1 MNIQQ
6 FQYILAVVDL
16 RNFEAAAEKCFVT
29 QSTLSTMIAKFEEEI
44 GIQIFNRKTKPVS
57 ITHEGKQIVE
67 RLRIL
72 TKEVDSLK
80 NLVQELKNEQ
90 EGELRI
96 AVIPTVAPYL
106 LPLFL
111 TTFTKAFPKLKV
123 ILMEATTAEI
133 ISGLNHRTIDI
144 GILAVPL
151 HEETLVEVHLY
162 YEPFLVY
169 DCTSV
174 KRRKTITSQELDYTK
189 LWLMEE
195 GHCLSTQVK
204 RICDLSHKHAGKP
217 LNIEFRAAS
226 MDSLIRFTKANSG
239 ITIIPYLAAK
249 DLQNDNDCKIIA
261 FAEPVPT
268 RNISLVTHQH
278 FVKKK
283 LLKDLQEII
292 QKAVAPYMPVIEAK
306 KKVVKPL

>member
-6 FQYILAVVDL
+6 FQYLLAVVDFK
-16 RNFEAAAEKCFVT
+16 NFETAAEKCFVT
-29 QSTLSTMIAKFEEEI
+29 QSTLSTMIGKFEEEI
-44 GIQIFNRKTKPVS
+44 GIKIFNRKTKPVS
-57 ITHEGKQIVE
+57 LTHEGAQLIE
-67 RLRIL
+67 RIRIL
-72 TKEVDSLK
+72 AKEIDSLK

-90 EGELRI
+90 GGELRI
-96 AVIPTVAPYL
+96 GVIPTVAPYL

-111 TTFTKAFPKLKV
+111 MNFTKAFPKLKV
-123 ILMEATTAEI
+123 VLMEATTAEI
-133 ISGLNHRTIDI
+133 VSGLNHRTLDV

-151 HEETLVEVHLY
+151 QEESLVEFHLY

-169 DCTSV
+169 DCTSS
-174 KRRKTITSQELDYTK
+174 KPKKFTTAEALDYTK

-204 RICDLSHKHAGKP
+204 KICDRSHMHAEKP

-226 MDSLIRFTKANSG
+226 MDSLLKFTKANLG
-239 ITIIPYLAAK
+239 ITIVPYLAAH
-249 DLQNDNDCKIIA
+249 DLRGETECKVVA
-261 FAEPVPT
+261 FAEPTPT

-283 LLKDLQEII
+283 LLKELQHMI
-292 QKAVAPYMPVIEAK
+292 QAAVSQHIPPIGKE
-306 KKVVKPL
+306 KKVIKPV

>member
-6 FQYILAVVDL
+6 FQYVLAVVDL

-29 QSTLSTMIAKFEEEI
+29 QSTLSTMIGKFEEEI
-44 GIQIFNRKTKPVS
+44 GVQIFNRKTKPVS
-57 ITHEGKQIVE
+57 VTQEGVQIIE
-67 RLRIL
+67 RLRIIA
-72 TKEVDSLK
+72 KEVDSLK
-80 NLVQELKNEQ
+80 NVIQELKNEQ

-111 TTFTKAFPKLKV
+111 TTFTKAFPKLKLV
-123 ILMEATTAEI
+123 LSEATTSEI
-133 ISGLNHRTIDI
+133 ISGLNHRTLDI

-151 HEETLVEVHLY
+151 HEENLVELHLY

-169 DCTSV
+169 DCSST
-174 KRRKTITSQELDYTK
+174 KRKKITTAEALDYTK

-204 RICDLSHKHAGKP
+204 KICDLSHKHSDKP

-226 MDSLIRFTKANSG
+226 MDSLLKFTKANLG
-239 ITIIPYLAAK
+239 ITIVPYLAAN
-249 DLQNDNDCKIIA
+249 DLRSDNTCSIIR
-261 FAEPVPT
+261 FAEPTPM
-268 RNISLVTHQH
+268 RNISLVTHRH
-278 FVKKK
+278 FVKKN
-283 LLKDLQEII
+283 LLKQLQQTI
-292 QKAVAPYMPVIEAK
+292 QKAVAPHIPPVGKE
-306 KKVVKPL
+306 KKVIKPL

>member
-6 FQYILAVVDL
+6 FQYVLAVVDL

-29 QSTLSTMIAKFEEEI
+29 QSTLSTMIGKFEEEI
-44 GIQIFNRKTKPVS
+44 GVQIFNRKTKPVS
-57 ITHEGKQIVE
+57 ITHEGAQIIE

-72 TKEVDSLK
+72 AKEVDSLK
-80 NLVQELKNEQ
+80 NLIQELKNEQ

-96 AVIPTVAPYL
+96 GVIPTVAPYL

-123 ILMEATTAEI
+123 VLMEATTAEI
-133 ISGLNHRTIDI
+133 ISSLNHRTLDV

-151 HEETLVEVHLY
+151 HEENLVEIHLY

-169 DCTSV
+169 DCTLS
-174 KRRKTITSQELDYTK
+174 KRKKFTTAEALDYTK

-204 RICDLSHKHAGKP
+204 KICDLSHKHSEKP

-226 MDSLIRFTKANSG
+226 MDSLLKFTKANLG
-239 ITIIPYLAAK
+239 ITIVPYLAAN
-249 DLQNDNDCKIIA
+249 DLQGENETKVVA
-261 FAEPVPT
+261 FAEPTPT

-283 LLKDLQEII
+283 LLKELQQII
-292 QKAVAPYMPVIEAK
+292 QQAVAPHIPAVGKE
-306 KKVVKPL
+306 KKVIKPI

>member
-6 FQYILAVVDL
+6 FQYVLAVVDL

-57 ITHEGKQIVE
+57 ITPEGAQIIE

-80 NLVQELKNEQ
+80 TLIQELKNEH

-111 TTFTKAFPKLKV
+111 TTFTTTFPKLKI

-133 ISGLNHRTIDI
+133 ISGLNHRTLDI

-151 HEETLVEVHLY
+151 HEENLVETHLY

-169 DCTSV
+169 DCSSS
-174 KRRKTITSQELDYTK
+174 KRKKVTTAEALDYTK

-204 RICDLSHKHAGKP
+204 KICDLSHKHAEKP

-226 MDSLIRFTKANSG
+226 MDSLLKFTKANLG
-239 ITIIPYLAAK
+239 ITIVPYLAAH
-249 DLQNDNDCKIIA
+249 DLRGDSDCSIIA
-261 FAEPVPT
+261 FAEPTPT
-268 RNISLVTHQH
+268 RHISLVTHQH

-283 LLKDLQEII
+283 LLKELQRII
-292 QKAVAPYMPVIEAK
+292 QDAVAPHLPSLIKE
-306 KKVVKPL
+306 KKVIKPL